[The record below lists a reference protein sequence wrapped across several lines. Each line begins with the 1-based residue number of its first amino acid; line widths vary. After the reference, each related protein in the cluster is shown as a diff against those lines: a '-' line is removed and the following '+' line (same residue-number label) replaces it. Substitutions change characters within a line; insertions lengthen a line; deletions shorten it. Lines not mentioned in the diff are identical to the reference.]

1 MTFTQTI
8 FGPKEANDI
17 FLEIKN
23 NVKNMELWGHK
34 VIYVDVSLI
43 FRNGYYVISSIPF
56 SYLEGCQEEINRC
69 DIIYFCS
76 TKRY

>member
-34 VIYVDVSLI
+34 VIYVDVSFI
-43 FRNGYYVISSIPF
+43 FNKGSQIISSIPF
-56 SYLEGCQEEINRC
+56 SYLEGCQEEISRC